1 LIPKSF
7 RIEFLAR
14 RREFITLLGGAAAWP
29 LAARAQ
35 QADRM
40 RHIGVL
46 MGVADDAEGQA
57 RVKGLQQGLQELGWI
72 EGRNVRIDYRWTGGD
87 ATRVR
92 TYVAELVKLSPDV
105 IVAQTPPVIA
115 AMRQASSSI
124 PIVFAGVIDPVSH
137 GFIDS
142 LARPGGNLTGTTNI
156 EFPLV
161 GKMLEMLKEVTPGI
175 VRAAVIFGTNQ
186 QYLIYLHSF
195 GANSPTLAVELSAAA
210 VRDAGEIEAAMSEL
224 GRKPG
229 AGLVVPPDAFT
240 VIHHAMIIEL
250 AARYRL
256 PAVYAYRSFVA
267 EGGLMSYGPDVY
279 DIFRRTASYVDRIL
293 KGAKPADLPVEAPV
307 KFEFGIN
314 LKTAKALGLDVPDK
328 LLALAD
334 EVIE

>member
-1 LIPKSF
+1 MSDM
-7 RIEFLAR
+7 R
-14 RREFITLLGGAAAWP
+14 RREFITLLGGAVAWP
-29 LAARAQ
+29 LAAHAQ
-35 QADRM
+35 QPDRM
-40 RHIGVL
+40 RRIGVL

-87 ATRVR
+87 VTRVR
-92 TYVAELVKLSPDV
+92 TYAAELVKLSPDV
-105 IVAQTPPVIA
+105 IVAHTPPVIA

-124 PIVFAGVIDPVSH
+124 PIVFAGVVDPVSH

-156 EFPLV
+156 EFSLV
-161 GKMLEMLKEVTPGI
+161 GKMLGMLKEVAPGI
-175 VRAAVIFGTNQ
+175 IRAAVIFGT
-186 QYLIYLHSF
+186 
-195 GANSPTLAVELSAAA
+195 LAVDLSAAA
-210 VRDAGEIEAAMSEL
+210 VRDAGEIETAMSEL

-267 EGGLMSYGPDVY
+267 EGGLMSYGPDVH

-293 KGAKPADLPVEAPV
+293 KGARPADLPVEAPV
-307 KFEFGIN
+307 KFEFVIN
-314 LKTAKALGLDVPDK
+314 LKTAKALGLDVPEK
-328 LLALAD
+328 LVALAD
-334 EVIE
+334 EVME

>member
-1 LIPKSF
+1 MST
-7 RIEFLAR
+7 R
-14 RREFITLLGGAAAWP
+14 RKFITVLGGAAAVWP

-35 QADRM
+35 QGERM
-40 RHIGVL
+40 RRIGVL

-87 ATRVR
+87 ATRIR
-92 TYVAELVKLSPDV
+92 TYAAELVKLSPDV
-105 IVAQTPPVIA
+105 IVAHTPPVIA

-124 PIVFAGVIDPVSH
+124 PIVFAAVIDPVSY

-156 EFPLV
+156 EFPLI
-161 GKMLEMLKEVTPGI
+161 GKMLEVLKEVAPGI

-186 QYLIYLHSF
+186 QYLVYLHSL
-195 GANSPTLAVELSAAA
+195 GTVSPTLAVELSAAT
-210 VRDAGEIEAAMSEL
+210 VRDADEIEAAMSEL

-229 AGLVVPPDAFT
+229 PGLVVPPDAFT
-240 VIHHAMIIEL
+240 IIHHAMIIEL

-307 KFEFGIN
+307 KFEFAIN
-314 LKTAKALGLDVPDK
+314 LNTAKALGLNVPDK
-328 LLALAD
+328 LLGLAD

>member
-1 LIPKSF
+1 MHF
-7 RIEFLAR
+7 RQWK
-14 RREFITLLGGAAAWP
+14 RRELITLLGAAAWP

-40 RHIGVL
+40 RRIGVL
-46 MGVADDAEGQA
+46 MGIADGAEGQA

-92 TYVAELVKLSPDV
+92 AYAAELVKLSPDV
-105 IVAQTPPVIA
+105 IVAHTPPVIA

-124 PIVFAGVIDPVSH
+124 PIVFAAVIDPVTH
-137 GFIDS
+137 GFIDN

-156 EFPLV
+156 EFSLV
-161 GKMLEMLKEVTPGI
+161 WKMLEMLKEVARGM
-175 VRAAVIFGTNQ
+175 VRAAVICGTNQ
-186 QYLIYLHSF
+186 QYLFYLHSI
-195 GANSPTLAVELSAAA
+195 GTDSPTLAVELSAAA
-210 VRDAGEIEAAMSEL
+210 VRDTGEIEAAMSEL

-240 VIHHAMIIEL
+240 IIHHAMIIEL
-250 AARYRL
+250 AARHRL

-267 EGGLMSYGPDVY
+267 QGGLMSYGPDVY
-279 DIFRRTASYVDRIL
+279 DIFRRTAAYVHRIL
-293 KGAKPADLPVEAPV
+293 KGARAADLPVEAPV
-307 KFEFGIN
+307 KFEFVIK
-314 LKTAKALGLDVPDK
+314 LKTARALGLQIPDK

>member
-1 LIPKSF
+1 MASYIARRK
-7 RIEFLAR
+7 FLA
-14 RREFITLLGGAAAWP
+14 TLLGGAAAAWP
-29 LAARAQ
+29 LGARAQ
-35 QADRM
+35 PDRM
-40 RHIGVL
+40 RRIGVL
-46 MGVADDAEGQA
+46 MGFADDAEGQA

-105 IVAQTPPVIA
+105 IVAHTPPVIA
-115 AMRQASSSI
+115 AVRQASSSI
-124 PIVFAGVIDPVSH
+124 PIVFAAVIDPVAH
-137 GFIDS
+137 GFIDN

-156 EFPLV
+156 EFSLI
-161 GKMLEMLKEVTPGI
+161 GKMLEMLKEVAPGI
-175 VRAAVIFGTNQ
+175 VRAAVMFGTNP
-186 QYLIYLHSF
+186 QYLVYLHSF
-195 GANSPTLAVELSAAA
+195 GTVPPTLAVELSAAA

-240 VIHHAMIIEL
+240 IIHHAMIIEL

-267 EGGLMSYGPDVY
+267 EGGLMSYGPDVS
-279 DIFRRTASYVDRIL
+279 DIYRRTASYVDRIL
-293 KGAKPADLPVEAPV
+293 KGARPADLPVEAPV
-307 KFEFGIN
+307 KFEFVIN
-314 LKTAKALGLDVPDK
+314 LKTAKALGLDVPEK
-328 LLALAD
+328 LVALAD

>member
-1 LIPKSF
+1 MAIH
-7 RIEFLAR
+7 IG
-14 RREFITLLGGAAAWP
+14 RRELIAALGSAAAWP
-29 LAARAQ
+29 LVARAQ
-35 QADRM
+35 QPERM
-40 RHIGVL
+40 RRIGVL
-46 MGVADDAEGQA
+46 MGIADDAEGQT

-124 PIVFAGVIDPVSH
+124 PIVFAGVVDPVAH

-156 EFPLV
+156 EFSLV
-161 GKMLEMLKEVTPGI
+161 GKMLGMLKEVVPSI

-186 QYLIYLHSF
+186 QYLVYLHSF
-195 GANSPTLAVELSAAA
+195 ATDSPTLAVELSAAA
-210 VRDAGEIEAAMSEL
+210 VREPGEIDAAISEL
-224 GRKPG
+224 GRKTG

-240 VIHHAMIIEL
+240 IIHQAMIIEL
-250 AARYRL
+250 AAQYRL

-307 KFEFGIN
+307 KFELAIN
-314 LKTAKALGLDVPDK
+314 LKTARALGLQISDK